1 MASPHVRHFCPCGFC
16 AAPALSQL
24 KIMSPRIVGHI
35 NFSFDGNLRMTDG
48 IPDKKNFVWL
58 RLFARTKK
66 EKYIGQACLE
76 LNQFHLGSRT
86 TAQLVAGQNFNL
98 AFDMW
103 VEDVSHRSP
112 QQPKQQLLDEIICI
126 PHLVPQQQSPLV
138 NDLHQQMM
146 LWDANNPRPPET
158 DRQAMCEWLRG
169 HNSVRSIYKRGLQK
183 VMGRFSRG
191 DSKTRPS
198 CGALVHAVWF
208 TGRRGTSAC

>member
-1 MASPHVRHFCPCGFC
+1 MEQEQTPKQVQPEDT
-16 AAPALSQL
+16 
-24 KIMSPRIVGHI
+24 K
-35 NFSFDGNLRMTDG
+35 T
-48 IPDKKNFVWL
+48 IPIEERDAKREFN
-58 RLFARTKK
+58 R
-66 EKYIGQACLE
+66 QAYLE

-103 VEDVSHRSP
+103 VENWSHKSP
-112 QQPKQQLLDEIICI
+112 QQPEQQLMDEIICI

-169 HNSVRSIYKRGLQK
+169 HKSVRSVYKPGLQK
-183 VMGRFSRG
+183 VMGRFGRG
-191 DSKTRPS
+191 HSKTRDS
-198 CGALVHAVWF
+198 CGALVHDLGF
-208 TGRRGTSAC
+208 TGRRGTSAR